1 MLPLRELNLTNRFL
15 FDETMEDPQAHQD
28 VLSIIF
34 GHEIPLL
41 DKNATEKELR
51 VSPLLRSIRLDV
63 FAIDEEKTVY
73 DTEMQDTWKADLE
86 RRSRYYQAL
95 LDTNLLEPGIPDYNR
110 LNDSYIIMIM
120 TYDLFGHEKYRY
132 TFRAE
137 CGEVPGCTL
146 KDGAT
151 RIFLNTKGKN
161 EDEVSAELVNFL
173 RYVENS
179 TEEVAR
185 ASESERI
192 MRIHER
198 VCKVKKSEEAGLRY
212 MQAWEE
218 KYYEREEG
226 REEGRQE
233 GIKALAETCQ
243 ELGLTKED
251 AIGKIAQKF
260 GLSDEEAARET
271 EKYWK
276 QLF

>member
-1 MLPLRELNLTNRFL
+1 
-15 FDETMEDPQAHQD
+15 
-28 VLSIIF
+28 
-34 GHEIPLL
+34 
-41 DKNATEKELR
+41 
-51 VSPLLRSIRLDV
+51 
-63 FAIDEEKTVY
+63 
-73 DTEMQDTWKADLE
+73 
-86 RRSRYYQAL
+86 
-95 LDTNLLEPGIPDYNR
+95 
-110 LNDSYIIMIM
+110 MIM

-161 EDEVSAELVNFL
+161 GDEVPAELVNFL
-173 RYVENS
+173 RYMENS

-226 REEGRQE
+226 REEGLREGLRRGMECGRQAGE
-233 GIKALAETCQ
+233 RKGLIEAYR
-243 ELGLTKED
+243 ELGMTKEEV
-251 AIGKIAQKF
+251 IEKVAQEF
-260 GLSDEEAARET
+260 GLSAEEAARET
-271 EKYWK
+271 EKYWE
-276 QLF
+276 